1 LIAGL
6 APIELAG
13 KLEVRKNRPSRRS
26 DRSTFSRLF
35 AGRPSGV
42 VRKAPRRRDVE
53 RLEGR
58 EMMTATPNTN
68 EFFGT
73 QWYLYAN
80 GQVTEFDPTSPTI
93 NQTLAVAGEDIN
105 ILRAWAQGATGA
117 GTQIAIIDGGFDLSH
132 EDLVYITSGL
142 TTQLDLLDGDNDSSS
157 NDISEFLGTALA
169 GVVGARDNA
178 VGIVGVAHGADIF
191 PVRLTPGAGDTGTTT
206 IDAINAAFRFQAG
219 FIQDSN
225 GDGVPDALLGGEL
238 VPVDVNGDGVADGLA
253 QNPNLVTDVFL
264 HTGGFQI
271 VGPSNLQSRE
281 ALALPTGV
289 SLNGQTISILESVRA
304 SAVGGRATWIDDNG
318 DGLMTSNEITALG
331 SIHIVPAG
339 NSGAGGRSTPPF
351 DERNVGT
358 YSSSQYDQL
367 ANSIYTITVGA
378 VDYDGKFENPA
389 TGVITTYSEGGTN
402 VLIVAPSGNFG
413 NDISTNP
420 LLNSGIV
427 TTDPTGEDG
436 RNVNPIFNFEY
447 DGDYFTNT
455 DYTSTASGTEYAAA
469 QVAGVVSLMLEKN
482 PRLSQRD
489 VQQILMMSARQN
501 DQFDESWIVNQMQEF
516 RDFEVPVWASYEVD
530 LDGDGEADETAILP
544 NSEYDPELNDFLVER
559 GFFRNEDANID
570 PGLSFIWAPLPATD
584 PATGETIFFL
594 DANGDPQLDAFGY
607 PIPRFRG
614 APDAMNPEGALLGK
628 AVFAPADPMDPF
640 GPQIAVPTTDD
651 NPDGLPIIQINTRTV
666 VTSPPDADPQVTVQ
680 EMFISL
686 LYEPNGNLI
695 RPEVRALDEE
705 GRYAYADEAQTIPL
719 YQPAPVNQGAL
730 NLASGGGLVI
740 APPTVGV
747 SGQDAP
753 NPIIIFAPE
762 SVPERPGI
770 FAIQT
775 PIISREL
782 MTDLLFE
789 NGAGF
794 TVSHGYGSYLEDI
807 GYGHGVL
814 DAGLAVEL
822 ATAWE
827 TYDLYLDESITL
839 TSGVLG
845 AGATFRVQPAVNITA
860 PGGGIILTVP
870 GGLAGVTQNINAGYY
885 QEFFKQYGTVEI
897 TSGDTTVGEIITEAP
912 FFDLEDPPESN
923 RGTTEI
929 PFQFDPSTL
938 TDYMSVEWLEITTN
952 IAAGDVDNLRFAI
965 RAPDGTVS
973 ELSAFRPNA
982 GTGFSPQDPQGQQGR
997 FTPFEQSISP
1007 IIGGRL
1013 VDGGSGGFIG
1023 NTVQQQTGAI
1033 TLDDALPNGVGW
1045 TWTTNRHWGE
1055 LFSTLAQDVET
1066 GGVNGGSSLTDGWT
1080 LIVENHGFGEVLI
1093 GGQIEFTVHGTKAT
1107 GNRIQG
1113 KVGIDD
1119 NKQGI
1124 VGTEND
1130 ENFNFNR
1137 YVDFG
1142 VMNITM
1148 VDADGNEFTFAQTVV
1163 LDDPNDS
1170 VTYNNTNTPAPGQP
1184 SLNGIYKTVAP
1195 ETGEELFYPVIDKDR
1210 YFDSRDPVDPE
1221 DTFGPI
1227 VASLE
1232 SFFRTTQHDDS
1243 LTITN
1248 IELVT
1253 TIDRNITIGDQ
1264 IAAEE
1269 AFQSGFYG
1277 TRPVDFRAD
1286 PLSYRNFDYSQENF
1300 AGGVTVSATQYVTQ
1314 RDIDGNIVS
1323 RTATGDIDY
1332 FTTGADGNYYFDVL
1346 ATPAAPV
1353 ETDFISNGQ
1362 YWAAYYDWYATYGGL
1377 TYDYEIGIVSDD
1389 AQRLITN
1396 GGAGY
1401 FDVPDAATSFGS
1413 TVAFDGTSK
1422 YTVEIFASEALNQGQ
1437 TSKVTNVNFLVDID
1451 PALTNAPVS
1460 GTVFR
1465 DRNNDGIQQAG
1476 IDESAAGVTVFYD
1489 ADGNGMLDSGEISA
1503 VTDANGNYSLVV
1515 SGLLSPATV
1524 SIGIVASTLPA
1535 GLVSQNPL
1543 SGFRSVAVAPGQSVD
1558 VDFTLRLG
1566 IGEPAIAVGTVFE
1579 DANQNG
1585 VRDNG
1590 EGVFTDSVQVN
1601 GQDLYVAAYVDL
1613 NGNGAYDPS
1622 EPTAT
1627 VRPDGTFL
1635 IETSATGNYTIRLNL
1650 PSSQLTQ
1657 TAPANGA
1664 GIAVNLVAGQ
1674 QTTLATQFGVYD
1686 GRIFDFGDLYVDAN
1700 TNYPTLLSNNG
1711 ARHVVIPGVRLGMLN
1726 DVDSDGFQSPVRN
1739 PGIDGLGDDFNGV
1752 DDEDGIRLVSTTIA
1766 PNSTIQFDIMAF
1778 GAGGVLNA
1786 WFDFNNDG
1794 DWNDAG
1800 EKIFNNVEDMQ
1811 VLDPLNPQFRRFT
1824 VQTPANVDASATFYA
1839 ARFRWGSAGLT
1850 YAGVANSGEV
1860 EDYLFPG
1867 TAPIVVSGAV
1877 RNDVDG
1883 DGVFEPGDVAVAGVR
1898 VFFDR
1903 NLNGTLDNDEP
1914 RAVTDATG
1922 AYRLEIPTTTTQNV
1936 TLRLDTSTVPVGLG
1950 PLVPIGGIFNQNIAP
1965 STSVTSNFLVG
1976 APQGLSGAVFNDLDN
1991 DGVRDGNESGL
2002 ANIIVEVFR
2011 DADSN
2016 GSFETLVQTTTTDAQ
2031 GAYNARVTSVGQ
2043 YQVRINLGS
2052 QQFVS
2057 QTAPSGGAGRTVTVV
2072 SGAFTTVADF
2082 GVHDAVPTFTLD
2094 YGDLIVGPGLNYPTL
2109 LTDNGARH
2117 TRVAGSYLGAVAPDA
2132 DPGTLQSFNAQ
2143 ADDNLFSPDDEDGV
2157 VMASD
2162 IVAGSNVLIDVT
2174 ATGAANDRLHAWI
2187 DFNNDGDWDDAG
2199 ERITAAGG
2207 LALTSGTTTRLV
2219 IGTAGIAIDGA
2230 ASSFAARFR
2239 WGQNITG
2246 YAGIA
2251 STGEVEDY
2259 RLSRTQFAPIVQVG
2273 DYNGDGS
2280 VTLADR
2286 GTWQSLY
2293 GSTTSLAADG
2303 NGDGVVNS
2311 ADYAVW
2317 RDAFEA
2323 SQGAPA
2329 MIVAPASAPGE
2340 FAFLSPLDSDGP
2352 ATPALVTMP
2361 IVEDALELTVFDAD
2375 AFAPMFVAS
2384 PLVTS
2389 ILDESLAVEEE
2400 EAEAGDAIDAAL
2412 LQWALGSAADDVDAG
2427 SEYSFE
2433 EAEDAEAEEFEEAF
2447 ASAFAF

>member
-1 LIAGL
+1 M
-6 APIELAG
+6 
-13 KLEVRKNRPSRRS
+13 RKNRPSRRS
-26 DRSTFSRLF
+26 DRNTFSRIF
-35 AGRPSGV
+35 GGRTSGA

-58 EMMTATPNTN
+58 EMMTATPGTN
-68 EFFGT
+68 PYFGT

-105 ILRAWAQGATGA
+105 VLRAWAQGATGA
-117 GTQIAIIDGGFDLSH
+117 GTQIAIIDGGFDLTH

-142 TTQLDLLDGDNDSSS
+142 SSQLDLLDGDNDSSS

-178 VGIVGVAHGADIF
+178 VGIVGIAHGADIF

-238 VPVDVNGDGVADGLA
+238 VPFDVDGDGIADGLA

-271 VGPSNLQSRE
+271 VGPSNLQSRA
-281 ALALPTGV
+281 ALPLPTGV

-304 SAVGGRATWIDDNG
+304 SAIGGRATWIDDNG
-318 DGLMTSNEITALG
+318 DGLMTSNEIKALG

-367 ANSIYTITVGA
+367 ANSIYTIAVGA

-420 LLNSGIV
+420 TLNSGIV
-427 TTDPTGEDG
+427 TTDPTGERG
-436 RNVNPIFNFEY
+436 RNVGPIFNFEY
-447 DGDYFTNT
+447 DGDYFGNTN
-455 DYTSTASGTEYAAA
+455 YTSTASGTEYAAA
-469 QVAGVVSLMLEKN
+469 QVAGVVALMLEKN

-489 VQQILMMSARQN
+489 VQQILLMSARQN

-516 RDFEVPVWASYEVD
+516 RDFEAPIWASYEVD
-530 LDGDGEADETAILP
+530 TDGDGEADETAILP
-544 NSEYDPELNDFLVER
+544 NSEYIAGLALPNPDYVPGLNDFLVER
-559 GFFRNEDANID
+559 GFFLNENANID
-570 PGLSFIWAPLPATD
+570 PGLSFIWAPLPATEID
-584 PATGETIFFL
+584 PVTMEETIVYFENP
-594 DANGDPQLDAFGY
+594 DGTPQLDANGY

-614 APDAMNPEGALLGK
+614 APDAMNPQGVLLGK
-628 AVFAPADPMDPF
+628 AIFAPADPMDPF
-640 GPQIAVPTTDD
+640 GPQIAVPTTDAD
-651 NPDGLPIIQINTRTV
+651 PDGFPIIQRYMQTYIS
-666 VTSPPDADPQVTVQ
+666 SPPDVDPPVTAMRDV
-680 EMFISL
+680 ISL
-686 LYEPNGNLI
+686 LYDPNGNMLRPLI
-695 RPEVRALDEE
+695 QALDDE
-705 GRYAYADEAQTIPL
+705 GRLAVTDTGAPI
-719 YQPAPVNQGAL
+719 YQPAAVIQGQL

-747 SGQDAP
+747 SGQNAP
-753 NPIIIFAPE
+753 NPIIIFAPN
-762 SVPERPGI
+762 SVPERPGL

-775 PIISREL
+775 PIIGREL
-782 MTDLLFE
+782 MTPLKFE

-794 TVSHGYGSYLEDI
+794 TVSHGYGSFLEDI

-814 DAGLAVEL
+814 DAGMAVEL
-822 ATAWE
+822 AMAWD

-845 AGATFRVQPAVNITA
+845 AGATFRLQPAVNINA
-860 PGGGIILTVP
+860 PGGGVILTVP
-870 GGLAGVTQNINAGYY
+870 GGLAGPTQNINAGYY
-885 QEFFKQYGTVEI
+885 EEFFKQYGTVDI
-897 TSGDTTVGEIITEAP
+897 QSGDTTVGEIITEAP
-912 FFDLEDPPESN
+912 FFNLDNPINSN

-965 RAPDGTVS
+965 RGPDGTVS

-982 GTGFSPQDPQGQQGR
+982 GTAFNPQDPQGQQGR
-997 FTPFEQSISP
+997 FTPFEQSIGP
-1007 IIGGRL
+1007 IIGGNTI
-1013 VDGGSGGFIG
+1013 DGGSGGFIG
-1023 NTVQQQTGAI
+1023 NTVQQQTAGL
-1033 TLDDALPNGVGW
+1033 TLPDALPNGQGW

-1055 LFSTLAQDVET
+1055 LFSTLAQDLET

-1080 LIVENHGFGEVLI
+1080 LIVENHGFGEILI
-1093 GGQIEFTVHGTKAT
+1093 GGQIEFTIHGTKAT

-1113 KVGIDD
+1113 KIGIDD

-1137 YVDFG
+1137 YVELG

-1148 VDADGNEFTFAQTVV
+1148 VDADGNEFVVAQTVV

-1170 VTYNNTNTPAPGQP
+1170 VTYTNTNTPAAGQP

-1195 ETGEELFYPVIDKDR
+1195 ETGIELFYPVIDKDR

-1227 VASLE
+1227 LESLQ

-1243 LTITN
+1243 LTITG

-1253 TIDRNITIGDQ
+1253 TIDRNITAGDQ
-1264 IAAEE
+1264 LAAER
-1269 AFQSGFYG
+1269 AFQGGFYG

-1286 PLSYRNFDYSQENF
+1286 PLSYQNFDYSQESF

-1323 RTATGDIDY
+1323 RNATGSVKY

-1353 ETDFISNGQ
+1353 EADFISNGQ
-1362 YWAAYYDWYATYGGL
+1362 YWAAYYQWFARYGGL

-1401 FDVPDAATSFGS
+1401 FDVPNAATSFGS
-1413 TVAFDGTSK
+1413 TVAFDGSAK
-1422 YTVEIFASEALNQGQ
+1422 YTVEIFASPLINQGQ
-1437 TSKVTNVNFLVDID
+1437 TSKVTNVNFLLEID

-1503 VTDANGNYSLVV
+1503 VTDANGNYSLVI
-1515 SGLLSPATV
+1515 SGLLSPATA
-1524 SIGIVASTLPA
+1524 SIGIVQSTIPA

-1543 SGFRSVAVAPGQSVD
+1543 SGFRSVNVSPGQSVD

-1566 IGEPAIAVGTVFE
+1566 IGEPAIAIGTVFE

-1585 VRDNG
+1585 VRDAG

-1601 GQDLYVAAYVDL
+1601 GQDVFVSAYVDL

-1622 EPTAT
+1622 EPTGT

-1635 IETSATGNYTIRLNL
+1635 IETSATGNYTVRLRL

-1657 TAPANGA
+1657 TAPASGA
-1664 GIAVNLVAGQ
+1664 GVAVNLVAGQ
-1674 QTTLATQFGVYD
+1674 QTTLSTQFGVYD
-1686 GRIFDFGDLYVDAN
+1686 GRIFDFGDLFVDA
-1700 TNYPTLLSNNG
+1700 THNYPTLLANNG

-1726 DVDSDGFQSPVRN
+1726 DIDSDGFQSPVRN

-1752 DDEDGIRLVSTTIA
+1752 DDEDGVRLVTATVL

-1778 GAGGVLNA
+1778 GAGAVLNA

-1794 DWNDAG
+1794 DWDDAG

-1824 VQTPANVDASATFYA
+1824 VQTPANVDTSATFYA
-1839 ARFRWGSAGLT
+1839 ARFRWGSAGLG

-1860 EDYLFPG
+1860 EDYLFPA

-1877 RNDVDG
+1877 RNDIDG
-1883 DGVFEPGDVAVAGVR
+1883 NGVFAPGDAAVAGVR

-1903 NLNGTLDNDEP
+1903 NLNGLLDNDEP
-1914 RAVTDATG
+1914 RAITDANG
-1922 AYRLEIPTTTTQNV
+1922 SYRLEIATTTTQNV
-1936 TLRLDTSTVPVGLG
+1936 TLRLDTSTVPAGLG

-1965 STSVTSNFLVG
+1965 SSAVTSNFLVG
-1976 APQGLSGAVFNDLDN
+1976 APQGLSGSVFNDLDN
-1991 DGVRDGNESGL
+1991 DGVRDGNETGL
-2002 ANIIVEVFR
+2002 PNIVVEVYR

-2016 GSFETLVQTTTTDAQ
+2016 GSFETLVQTTTTNAQ
-2031 GAYNARVTSVGQ
+2031 GAYNVRVTSVGQ

-2057 QTAPSGGAGRTVTVV
+2057 QTLPSGGAGRTVSVV
-2072 SGAFTTVADF
+2072 SGAFTTVGDF
-2082 GVHDAVPTFTLD
+2082 GVHNAVPTFTLD

-2117 TRVAGSYLGAVAPDA
+2117 MIVAGSYLGVVPPDA

-2174 ATGAANDRLHAWI
+2174 ATGSANDRLHAWI

-2199 ERITAAGG
+2199 ERITAVGG

-2219 IGTAGIAIDGA
+2219 IGTAGIAIDGSA
-2230 ASSFAARFR
+2230 TSYAARFR
-2239 WGQNITG
+2239 WGQGITG
-2246 YAGIA
+2246 YTGIA
-2251 STGEVEDY
+2251 SSGEVEDY
-2259 RLSRTQFAPIVQVG
+2259 RLPRTQASPGAVVVG

-2286 GTWQSLY
+2286 GTWQSSY
-2293 GSTTSLAADG
+2293 GSTTNLAADG

-2311 ADYAVW
+2311 ADYTVW
-2317 RDAFEA
+2317 RDAFAA

-2329 MIVAPASAPGE
+2329 MIVAPASVPGE
-2340 FAFLSPLDSDGP
+2340 FAYLNPLDSDEP
-2352 ATPALVTMP
+2352 LIPALVTMP
-2361 IVEDALELTVFDAD
+2361 IVENAVESTVFDAD
-2375 AFAPMFVAS
+2375 AFAPMFLAS

-2400 EAEAGDAIDAAL
+2400 QAEGGDAIDAAL
-2412 LQWALGSAADDVDAG
+2412 LQWALGSAADDVDAD

-2433 EAEDAEAEEFEEAF
+2433 AAEEEADEFEEAF
-2447 ASAFAF
+2447 ASVFAF